1 MTLNTEGTKEFRVN
15 SIKTFLFSIGNN
27 SLTPEREGPG
37 LQCLPLYSILLA
49 MGNPTV
55 NYFRQAVS
63 RL

>member
-1 MTLNTEGTKEFRVN
+1 MQHRDR
-15 SIKTFLFSIGNN
+15 GNN
-27 SLTPEREGPG
+27 SLTPERDGPG

-63 RL
+63 RLVRACNKGIFEKVTNF